1 MYDYAKGSNNQFNSN
16 GEFEAQ
22 LQLGS
27 KLYPEY
33 PIRSHSEAFYQL
45 RKTMG
50 VQSSS
55 LHSFDVDSH
64 DFRTC
69 KFIWGTDMEKVL
81 EAGFTGMNTR
91 AGDIL
96 NVRFDHNDSTAAN
109 YATAMHI
116 VLHSDNIME
125 IRDSGVQV
133 FD

>member
-1 MYDYAKGSNNQFNSN
+1 
-16 GEFEAQ
+16 
-22 LQLGS
+22 
-27 KLYPEY
+27 
-33 PIRSHSEAFYQL
+33 
-45 RKTMG
+45 MG

-91 AGDIL
+91 SGDIL
-96 NVRFDHNDSTAAN
+96 NVRFDHNAAAPPAN
-109 YATAMHI
+109 YATSMHI

-133 FD
+133 YD